1 MNKDMLVV
9 INWYNENIE
18 ELKNAIDR
26 VEEVFSNILVCNKG
40 SNILNLSNI

>member
-26 VEEVFSNILVCNKG
+26 VEEVFSNILVCNQ
-40 SNILNLSNI
+40 IY